1 MHKILIQIN
10 IRPHGRVLNHLL
22 KKFRV
27 LTDFTLELQIDTGI
41 EIELQKTNHI
51 WKLKKTKFVGPLR

>member
-51 WKLKKTKFVGPLR
+51 